1 MSKRKKFF
9 ITSIT
14 LSLGFIAIQLISASR
29 DSFFIENQFRF
40 LTIGA
45 LGLLT
50 LILFAWSLREGLGK
64 NLTLLSLILPTF
76 FTIGVGLFWFLLP
89 TNIYARLPA
98 VIFYGIGIYALC
110 LTTNIYT
117 VATIRTIA
125 LLRAARGVGFVLTL
139 VTSFLIFDTILSLKA
154 PIIVTSLF
162 SAAASFPLFLQGFW
176 TIPLERKISKD
187 LIMMSV
193 ISSLIVGEVALS
205 LFFWPVTVVVGSLF
219 LTVAAYML
227 LGLGQSKLEAR
238 LFKQTVREYLFVGIF
253 VFIGMFFATRWGG

>member
-1 MSKRKKFF
+1 MTKRRRFLV
-9 ITSIT
+9 TSII
-14 LSLGFIAIQLISASR
+14 LSLGFIAIQLIST
-29 DSFFIENQFRF
+29 FKVNLFVENRFRL
-40 LTIGA
+40 LTIGG

-50 LILFAWSLREGLGK
+50 LILFSWSLKEGLRK
-64 NLTLLSLILPTF
+64 NLTILSLVLPTF

-89 TNIYARLPA
+89 ANIFARLPA
-98 VIFYGIGIYALC
+98 VIFYGLGIYALC

-117 VATIRTIA
+117 VAAIRTIA

-154 PIIVTSLF
+154 SILITSL
-162 SAAASFPLFLQGFW
+162 SVIAISFPLFLQGYW
-176 TIPLERKISKD
+176 TVPLSTKISKQ
-187 LIMMSV
+187 LISMSA
-193 ISSLIVGEVALS
+193 IAALIIGEVAIS

-219 LTVAAYML
+219 LTVTAYML

-238 LFKQTVREYLFVGIF
+238 LFVQTIREYLFVGAL